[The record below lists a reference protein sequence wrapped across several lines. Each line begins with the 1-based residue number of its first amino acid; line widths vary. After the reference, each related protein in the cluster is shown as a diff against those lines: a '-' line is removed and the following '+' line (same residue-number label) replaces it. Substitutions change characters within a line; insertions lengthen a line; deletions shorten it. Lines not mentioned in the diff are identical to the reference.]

1 MPAVLVAHFQLASW
15 RGSLRFAKAAPR
27 SVSLEVVYPFC
38 TTDVALQ
45 RDSRGA
51 AALKLRF
58 EQYSLSAFGA
68 SRRRGRL
75 LCSFVPNIGGV
86 AP

>member
-58 EQYSLSAFGA
+58 E
-68 SRRRGRL
+68 
-75 LCSFVPNIGGV
+75 
-86 AP
+86 